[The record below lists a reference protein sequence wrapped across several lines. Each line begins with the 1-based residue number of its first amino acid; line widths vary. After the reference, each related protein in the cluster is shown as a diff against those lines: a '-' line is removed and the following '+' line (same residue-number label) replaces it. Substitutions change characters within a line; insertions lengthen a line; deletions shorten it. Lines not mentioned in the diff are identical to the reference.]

1 MSANRT
7 SDAAT
12 APETAETGRR
22 LAWPG
27 DPEAV
32 TAADIDFE
40 ALAHVLA
47 NTCRW
52 GGRTP
57 RYHALAAHAL
67 IASEE
72 IEALDGLG
80 PEDRRTLALHA
91 LLMVAPAAWL
101 GADTGASQGA
111 VSQRTTDRTGRL
123 AAGIEERGPR
133 GRGARSGAGRR
144 ACRAAALHR
153 PHDLRGRAPRP
164 VRGRRRARRGR
175 GGVSAPE
182 TAHPPGRAGPGRK
195 ALARPLPGACPP
207 ARWRWRGRRGKR
219 NRRGQGPRNRRRLRR
234 RDRRED
240 QRWGGRR
247 CHGRI
252 GEEGTTDTNRDTGT
266 GTGGQA

>member
-1 MSANRT
+1 MENEPKTQGGMHERT
-7 SDAAT
+7 GDIGWRAA
-12 APETAETGRR
+12 APETAATGRR

-27 DPEAV
+27 DPETV

-101 GADTGASQGA
+101 GPEWGPGQGA
-111 VSQRTTDRTGRL
+111 VSGADGGAHRPPCRRHR
-123 AAGIEERGPR
+123 ARGPR
-133 GRGARSGAGRR
+133 GRGARSRCWPTSMPSCCASSR
-144 ACRAAALHR
+144 A
-153 PHDLRGRAPRP
+153 
-164 VRGRRRARRGR
+164 
-175 GGVSAPE
+175 
-182 TAHPPGRAGPGRK
+182 
-195 ALARPLPGACPP
+195 
-207 ARWRWRGRRGKR
+207 
-219 NRRGQGPRNRRRLRR
+219 
-234 RDRRED
+234 
-240 QRWGGRR
+240 
-247 CHGRI
+247 
-252 GEEGTTDTNRDTGT
+252 
-266 GTGGQA
+266 